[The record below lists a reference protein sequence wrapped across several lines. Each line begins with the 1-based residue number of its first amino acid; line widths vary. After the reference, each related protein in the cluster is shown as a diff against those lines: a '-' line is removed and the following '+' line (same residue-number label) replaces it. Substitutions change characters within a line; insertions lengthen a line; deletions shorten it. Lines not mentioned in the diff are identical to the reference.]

1 MNDINFDKK
10 NSKGFF
16 IKFLKIEIYIYIHLN
31 IIYIYKPIINAMLA
45 YALARRNIKI
55 NQLNDINSED
65 KNTYIQTSNNL
76 FVRIYYKIKDI
87 FN

>member
-1 MNDINFDKK
+1 
-10 NSKGFF
+10 
-16 IKFLKIEIYIYIHLN
+16 
-31 IIYIYKPIINAMLA
+31 MLA